1 MRGAGRPALEE
12 ALICPPQAPTWGWR
26 GGGGGGGGG
35 CRRLQGDTL
44 PGSRGDICWDS
55 YTVLSRCSLT
65 ISCYSISVR
74 VTNTYLDMSV
84 VASDTIKLHV
94 KTDIVRG
101 QFGLD

>member
-26 GGGGGGGGG
+26 GGGGGE

-74 VTNTYLDMSV
+74 GTNTYMSI
-84 VASDTIKLHV
+84 VASDTNIDISIKLHV